1 MSNQSEAPSGK
12 FDQMKPFF
20 HFLGDQGSSHTRGLF
35 LFSIL
40 TNMMVLAPS
49 FHMLQIYDRVLSSKS
64 QSTLLYITL
73 IALFAIAVYGIGE
86 ATRLR
91 IAQRLSATYAVTV
104 AQKMFARF
112 ASLPQSDTT
121 AGAYLR
127 DYGLV
132 KQFLASKTLV
142 SLFDLPFLPVYLVLL
157 LFVHPAVFAVT
168 LLGAG
173 ILIIIGS
180 LNILRTEKSRLA
192 SRESE
197 SDAMGF
203 AQQAFTHGDSIRSMG
218 LLPQLIALWGYKSS
232 NALVEAEE
240 SSMRSAFY
248 YALSRA
254 VRQGIQIST
263 MAIGGWLVLVGDM
276 SGGMIFMAS
285 MISGKALAP
294 IEQLIGSWEQVS
306 KSVAAFAN
314 VESLTGKNKKLQSRA
329 SLPNSNGHLSAHGL
343 VVQKSK
349 HHAVLGG
356 VNIEVRPGEVVLLQG
371 AAASGKSTLLRIL
384 AGAVDPDE
392 GVVYLSDKPK
402 ELWPQAQWGK
412 SIGYVSAEPSL
423 LPGTISANISRFVP
437 NPNMSNVHQVCRLVG
452 IDTMIGQLAEGY
464 RTAVG
469 NGVSQLS
476 SSQQKQIALA
486 RAFFDYPKT
495 LILDQPTDG
504 LDVAAEEEVIAA
516 LKAASKAGA
525 AIIVSSSNPKFFQ
538 IATRHVILRGG
549 MLLEQPLAR
558 APQQYS
564 ESTPPAGSV
573 QATDGRAQQ
582 GGSLLGNPNL
592 NKGVAI

>member
-1 MSNQSEAPSGK
+1 MSNLGEVSTGK
-12 FDQMKPFF
+12 FGQMMPFF
-20 HFLGDQGSSHTRGLF
+20 QFLGNQGSSHARGLF

-40 TNMMVLAPS
+40 TNTMVLAPS

-86 ATRLR
+86 AARLR

-121 AGAYLR
+121 AGTYLR

-142 SLFDLPFLPVYLVLL
+142 SLFDLPFLPVYLILL

-173 ILIIIGS
+173 ILVIIGC
-180 LNILRTEKSRLA
+180 LNILRTEKSRHA
-192 SRESE
+192 SRKSE

-240 SSMRSAFY
+240 SSTRSAFY
-248 YALSRA
+248 YAVSRA

-263 MAIGGWLVLVGDM
+263 MAIGGWLVLLGDM

-294 IEQLIGSWEQVS
+294 IEQLIGSWEQIS
-306 KSVAAFAN
+306 KSIAAFSN

-329 SLPNSNGHLSAHGL
+329 SLPASNGHLSAHAL

-356 VNIEVRPGEVVLLQG
+356 VNIDVRPGEVVLLQG
-371 AAASGKSTLLRIL
+371 GAASGKSTLLRIL

-392 GVVYLSDKPK
+392 GAVYLSDKPK

-412 SIGYVSAEPSL
+412 SIGYVSSEPSL

-437 NPNMSNVHQVCRLVG
+437 NPNMSNVHQVSRLVG
-452 IDTMIGQLAEGY
+452 IDTMIGQLPEGY
-464 RTAVG
+464 STVVG
-469 NGVSQLS
+469 NGASQLS

-504 LDVAAEEEVIAA
+504 LDVAAEDEVLGA
-516 LKAASKAGA
+516 LKAASQAGA
-525 AIIVSSSNPKFFQ
+525 AIIVSSSNPKFFE
-538 IATRHVILRGG
+538 IATRHMVLRGG
-549 MLLEQPLAR
+549 MLLEQPLAK
-558 APQQYS
+558 ASQGHAHAAQ
-564 ESTPPAGSV
+564 SV
-573 QATDGRAQQ
+573 PSSSAQA
-582 GGSLLGNPNL
+582 GSLLTKHNL
-592 NKGVAI
+592 NQGRAV